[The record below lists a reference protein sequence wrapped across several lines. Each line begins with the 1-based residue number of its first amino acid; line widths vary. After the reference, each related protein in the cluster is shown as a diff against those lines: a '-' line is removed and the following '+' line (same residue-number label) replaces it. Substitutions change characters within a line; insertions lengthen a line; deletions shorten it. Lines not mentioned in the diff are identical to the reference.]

1 MFVTLRVNAEAPV
14 KATQQKKGRHMGH
27 SQADKAQSRE
37 RILSEAATQ
46 IRDTGLE
53 SVSVGKLM
61 HSVGLT
67 HGGFYNHF
75 ESRSDLLVHALDRAL
90 EAGQHAS
97 LAATGAGMSARGFEA
112 RVRAFFSRSHRDGR
126 ATGCAFAALAA
137 DVARADAPVRAV
149 MSRHLDEF
157 IAQTV
162 TSLNAP
168 DDGDAMLA
176 VSAMVGALVLAR
188 VQLDPKRSD
197 AMLRGVRERV
207 LALNR
212 VDAPGD
218 RPSHPAA
225 SAAPARKNTP

>member
-1 MFVTLRVNAEAPV
+1 
-14 KATQQKKGRHMGH
+14 MGH
-27 SQADKAQSRE
+27 SQADKAQSRD

-61 HSVGLT
+61 RSVDLT

-75 ESRSDLLVHALDRAL
+75 DSRSDLLVQAVGRAL
-90 EAGQHAS
+90 EAGQQAS
-97 LAATGAGMSARGFEA
+97 LAATGAGNPPRSFEA

-149 MSRHLDEF
+149 MSQHLDVF
-157 IAQTV
+157 IAETA
-162 TSLNAP
+162 TSLNAA

-188 VQLDPKRSD
+188 VQVDPKQSD
-197 AMLRGVRERV
+197 AMLRAVRDRV
-207 LALNR
+207 LALNQR
-212 VDAPGD
+212 GLRPNTDAIATTKVA
-218 RPSHPAA
+218 PS
-225 SAAPARKNTP
+225 RKSST